1 MNTRPPEDPL
11 KDLGGKID
19 AIREARKP
27 KPVAKGGKFAGAG
40 FGWRMTVDLVTGVCV
55 GAAMG
60 WGLDSLLGSKPLFL
74 IVFILLGF
82 AAGVR
87 VMLKSAEEFQK
98 DQARP
103 DPADADDRK

>member
-1 MNTRPPEDPL
+1 MNKRPPEDPL

-60 WGLDSLLGSKPLFL
+60 WGLDSLIGSKPLFL

-98 DQARP
+98 DQTRP

>member
-1 MNTRPPEDPL
+1 MTLRPSEEPL

-19 AIREARKP
+19 AARKAREP
-27 KPVAKGGKFAGAG
+27 KPIAKGGKFAAAG
-40 FGWRMTVDLVTGVCV
+40 YGWRMTIDLATGICV

-60 WGLDSLLGSKPLFL
+60 WGLDSLFGTLPIFL
-74 IVFILLGF
+74 IVFIMFGF

-103 DPADADDRK
+103 DAADVDVRN